1 MHYIFD
7 LNIPRDEVLKFYA
20 GEARQVNAVA
30 RCGQRVMFPAAI
42 LRSFVATDG
51 VYGTFR
57 LRVNSAHR
65 LECFERL
72 G

>member
-20 GEARQVNAVA
+20 GDARQVHAVA
-30 RCGQRVMFPAAI
+30 RGGQRVRFPAAV
-42 LRSFVATDG
+42 LRPYVATEG
-51 VYGTFR
+51 VRGTFR
-57 LRVNSAHR
+57 MSVNATHR
-65 LECFERL
+65 LERFERL